1 MTPLLPQAGIN
12 IPSITCRL
20 APLVTRLP
28 GIWCPRAVYHCL
40 GSVCY
45 SHTGFPKL
53 WWTFKSDIGG
63 APFTVRDTQRHLN
76 LSPIH
81 EALNESSNMV
91 RDSHLIRAAQVFR
104 YSRLSPIAN
113 PGMGP
118 SPSLTSDPYLYF
130 SVKRVS
136 SFSLP
141 GAFEPIIETLKTVR
155 NIVSPPVLT

>member
-12 IPSITCRL
+12 IPSITC
-20 APLVTRLP
+20 PLSPSLGPLTSNAQGL
-28 GIWCPRAVYHCL
+28 GCHCL
-40 GSVCY
+40 GSVRY
-45 SHTGFPKL
+45 WGK
-53 WWTFKSDIGG
+53 
-63 APFTVRDTQRHLN
+63 VRLYFLYTTIPLMESVISLASLTERQRHLN
-76 LSPIH
+76 VCPIH
-81 EALNESSNMV
+81 EAPNESSNMV
-91 RDSHLIRAAQVFR
+91 RDSHLIRAVQVFR

-113 PGMGP
+113 PGMG
-118 SPSLTSDPYLYF
+118 PSLTSDPYLYF